1 MPNTAPTWL
10 CLARSPEDGAAL
22 LKLGRDLGWPA
33 LTDAFDVIDINA
45 GHSSLLREAF
55 VQSLATVLGPL
66 LAGSAS
72 VEARVAP
79 LANA

>member
-1 MPNTAPTWL
+1 MP
-10 CLARSPEDGAAL
+10 SPQLGFAWRGHPGDGTAL

-55 VQSLATVLGPL
+55 VQSLATALGPL